1 MNLYSGILHRQSAQ
15 TRGRDRPA
23 SNTGE
28 VNAQGIHKN
37 AQRFYKPVLC
47 LSLSRHKSARFEQR
61 DTLSGEAFVM
71 RPNYMKQKE
80 LVWWGGGYNG
90 SPIPGHPSK
99 GEYRDRK
106 RLRCGHPSKG
116 DVYEG
121 TNQNEN
127 AM

>member
-37 AQRFYKPVLC
+37 AQGFYKPVLC
-47 LSLSRHKSARFEQR
+47 LSLSRQKSTRFELR
-61 DTLSGEAFVM
+61 DTQSGEAFVM

-80 LVWWGGGYNG
+80 LVQGPWGVNDG
-90 SPIPGHPSK
+90 SPIPRHPSK
-99 GEYRDRK
+99 G
-106 RLRCGHPSKG
+106 
-116 DVYEG
+116 
-121 TNQNEN
+121 
-127 AM
+127 